1 MNRTMTS
8 SPLNTTIDDW
18 TAQAVVASRFLTG
31 LYRALGDDR
40 QVANAT
46 QAGAHAEEQAIRLS
60 LRSRISAMRTLF
72 DDQDPAEL
80 SRESRAWQILIEAQ
94 AGLSAFHCLVDGHE
108 RGSSIRGSRTATE
121 KAFLRSLRGYRV
133 AFPEEM
139 TTVGIQR
146 AIEIAAARCASSF
159 TLEVDGAS
167 EQEQV
172 DLRNQ
177 LHATILD
184 TLIEAAI
191 PAQA

>member
-8 SPLNTTIDDW
+8 SPINTTIDDW
-18 TAQAVVASRFLTG
+18 TAQSVVASRFLVG

-46 QAGAHAEEQAIRLS
+46 QAGAHAEEQATRLS
-60 LRSRISAMRTLF
+60 LRSRIAALRTLF
-72 DDQDPAEL
+72 GQENPEEL
-80 SRESRAWQILIEAQ
+80 GRESRAWQILIEAQ
-94 AGLSAFHCLVDGHE
+94 AGLSALHSLVDGHDK
-108 RGSSIRGSRTATE
+108 GSSIRGARTATE

-133 AFPEEM
+133 AFPDEM
-139 TTVGIQR
+139 TALGIQR
-146 AIEIAAARCASSF
+146 ALETAAARCSSSF
-159 TLEVDGAS
+159 TLEVEGAS

-177 LHATILD
+177 LHTTILD
-184 TLIEAAI
+184 TLIKAAI

>member
-1 MNRTMTS
+1 MAMTS

-18 TAQAVVASRFLTG
+18 TAQAVSASRFLVG
-31 LYRALGDDR
+31 LYRALADDK

-46 QAGAHAEEQAIRLS
+46 QAGAHAEEQATRLG
-60 LRSRISAMRTLF
+60 LRSRIAAMRTLF
-72 DDQDPAEL
+72 EDQNPMEL
-80 SRESRAWQILIEAQ
+80 SREPRAWLILIEAQ
-94 AGLSAFHCLVDGHE
+94 AGLSAFHSLVDGHE

-133 AFPEEM
+133 AFPDEM
-139 TTVGIQR
+139 TTVGIR
-146 AIEIAAARCASSF
+146 WAIENAAARCASSF

-167 EQEQV
+167 DAEQEE
-172 DLRNQ
+172 LRSQ

>member
-1 MNRTMTS
+1 MNRTMTT

-18 TAQAVVASRFLTG
+18 TAQAVVASRFLVG
-31 LYRALGDDR
+31 LYRALRDDR

-80 SRESRAWQILIEAQ
+80 SRESRAWLILIEAQ

-139 TTVGIQR
+139 TTVGIRR
-146 AIEIAAARCASSF
+146 AIEIAAAKCSSSF
-159 TLEVDGAS
+159 TLEVDGAG